1 MLSAVTLSIVTLR
14 AFTFSVAMLST
25 VMLIPI
31 MTVLSDI
38 ILNIVRLSD
47 TYDKD
52 LLILSYHLVK
62 ATEDEAPGLTQKH

>member
-1 MLSAVTLSIVTLR
+1 
-14 AFTFSVAMLST
+14 MLST

-52 LLILSYHLVK
+52 L
-62 ATEDEAPGLTQKH
+62 